1 MEYGGTIG
9 ADSPAP
15 AAPPAEAAS
24 DKRPVSGVLRLAL
37 AQRLLITVFVLAG
50 AVLGVLLSKTLPP
63 RYIAVTQIYL
73 DPRGL
78 PGAERDPSN
87 AQDSAASRRV

>member
-9 ADSPAP
+9 AESPAP

-63 RYIAVTQIYL
+63 RYIASRKFI

-78 PGAERDPSN
+78 PSAERDPSN

>member
-1 MEYGGTIG
+1 LEYGGTIG
-9 ADSPAP
+9 AESPAP

-63 RYIAVTQIYL
+63 RYIASRKFI

-87 AQDSAASRRV
+87 AQDSAAS

>member
-1 MEYGGTIG
+1 LEYGGTIG
-9 ADSPAP
+9 ADSPVP

-87 AQDSAASRRV
+87 AQDSAAS